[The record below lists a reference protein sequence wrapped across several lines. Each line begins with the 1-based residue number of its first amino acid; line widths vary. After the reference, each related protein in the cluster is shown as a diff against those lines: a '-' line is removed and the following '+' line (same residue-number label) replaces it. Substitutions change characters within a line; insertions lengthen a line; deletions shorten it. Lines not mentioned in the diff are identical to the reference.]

1 MFPEARVSQLL
12 ESCYL
17 VQGGTGVVEECHCT
31 KLREEKRTLGAGK
44 QAESAKSMTH
54 SWKPTTT
61 SPSLI
66 PRLQSMMGVWE
77 QDWMSSCPH
86 MKCMQPSLRRKVVI
100 LSILRG
106 QETIVTTEH
115 KVKGGKL

>member
-1 MFPEARVSQLL
+1 MPLHQAER
-12 ESCYL
+12 
-17 VQGGTGVVEECHCT
+17 G
-31 KLREEKRTLGAGK
+31 KRTLGAGK
-44 QAESAKSMTH
+44 QAESAKSRTH